1 MPDLSTITLASTVA
15 AIFGIAL
22 GVLLPAF
29 AMGRAIRPSCARCL
43 SVWP

>member
-1 MPDLSTITLASTVA
+1 MSDLSTFTLASTVA

-29 AMGRAIRPSCARCL
+29 AMGRAISSALEALAR
-43 SVWP
+43 